1 MAKAPPLNADVS
13 ASLAVPSSTKYEEE
27 KQSSTLRVKDSSIDA
42 RTVAGDA
49 KLPLFIHNHKSD
61 S

>member
-1 MAKAPPLNADVS
+1 MPKAFPLNADVS
-13 ASLAVPSSTKYEEE
+13 DSLAVPSSTKFEEE
-27 KQSSTLRVKDSSIDA
+27 KQSSTLRVKDSSLDA

-49 KLPLFIHNHKSD
+49 KQPLFIHNLKSD